1 MLLATYL
8 CRLRRLYREPALS
21 RPKDAAESW
30 KAIVAIIGLDQSR
43 LVNTWGGS
51 SAG

>member
-1 MLLATYL
+1 MLLGTCL
-8 CRLRRLYREPALS
+8 CRLRRLYREPARS
-21 RPKDAAESW
+21 QPKDAPESR
-30 KAIVAIIGLDQSR
+30 KDIVAIIGLDQSR